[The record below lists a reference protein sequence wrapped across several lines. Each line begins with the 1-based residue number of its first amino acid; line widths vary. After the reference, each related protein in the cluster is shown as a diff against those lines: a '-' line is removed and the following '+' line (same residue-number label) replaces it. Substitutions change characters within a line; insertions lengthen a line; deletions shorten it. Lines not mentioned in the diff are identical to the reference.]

1 MVRKESV
8 VSPLP
13 DLRERLLAL
22 HKLLLDDET
31 RAWQARHGR
40 EVSGQALFRLLL
52 EDPQF
57 AWLRALSGL
66 VSRIDAALDEP
77 DDAVPFVEQERAFL
91 EETLGLLRSEGQGP
105 FETKYRDALQ
115 RSPDIVMAHAAVI
128 KLLPSPGRR

>member
-1 MVRKESV
+1 V

-31 RAWQARHGR
+31 RAWQAQHGR

-77 DDAVPFVEQERAFL
+77 DDAAPAATQERAFL
-91 EETLGLLRSEGQGP
+91 EETLGLLRSEGHGP

-115 RSPDIVMAHAAVI
+115 RSPEIVMAHAAVI
-128 KLLPSPGRR
+128 KLLPLPRRG